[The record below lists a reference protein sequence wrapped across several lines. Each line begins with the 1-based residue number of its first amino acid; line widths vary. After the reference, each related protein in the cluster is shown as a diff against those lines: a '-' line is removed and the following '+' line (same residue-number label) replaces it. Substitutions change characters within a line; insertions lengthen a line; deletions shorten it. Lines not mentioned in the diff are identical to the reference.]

1 MKNLCRFDE
10 FLAENYMII
19 TDNRRLWLFA
29 ILGKSMVYSNFE
41 LRGVKYSFISLSIN
55 IFLF

>member
-29 ILGKSMVYSNFE
+29 IFGKSMVYSNFE
-41 LRGVKYSFISLSIN
+41 LRGVKYL
-55 IFLF
+55 